1 MITVAEV
8 IETLVKQ
15 KPFIESALIDGLIN
29 LSALSRQIKPDVEK
43 VLKKPVTEA
52 SILMAL
58 KRMVH
63 LMEVTVGRKIENA
76 IRDFG
81 DIIVRSNLTDFTFRN
96 SDTLSEK
103 QGKLIKI
110 IAEEKDTFYT
120 ISRGVFETTVVVS
133 RHFSEKIKDLFHNET
148 LIASTP
154 SVSSITIRLPDDNI
168 NTPGLYYFV
177 FKQIAWEGISMLE
190 VISTTNELT
199 IILQDKDV
207 DRAFSILKR
216 KNIERG

>member
-43 VLKKPVTEA
+43 VLRKPVTEA

-81 DIIVRSNLTDFTFRN
+81 DIIVRSNLTDFTFKN

-120 ISRGVFETTVVVS
+120 ISRGVFETTVVIS
-133 RHFSEKIKDLFHNET
+133 RHFSEKVRELFHNET
-148 LIASTP
+148 LNASTP

-177 FKQIAWEGISMLE
+177 FKQIAWEGISILE

>member
-1 MITVAEV
+1 MVTVAEV

-15 KPFIESALIDGLIN
+15 KPFVEGALLEGLLN
-29 LSALSRQIKPDVEK
+29 LSAFSRQIKPDVERI
-43 VLKKPVTEA
+43 LKKPVTEA

-58 KRMVH
+58 KRKVD
-63 LMEVTVGRKIENA
+63 LMDVTVSRKIENA
-76 IRDFG
+76 TREFG

-96 SDTLSEK
+96 SDSLIEK
-103 QGKLIKI
+103 QRTLIKLILG
-110 IAEEKDTFYT
+110 EKDVFYT
-120 ISRGVFETTVVVS
+120 ISRGVFETTIVVS
-133 RHFSEKIKDLFHNET
+133 RHFTENVQQIFSEEK
-148 LIASTP
+148 LIASTH

-168 NTPGLYYFV
+168 NIPGLYYFV
-177 FKQIAWEGISMLE
+177 FKQIAWEGISILE

-216 KNIERG
+216 TNI

>member
-1 MITVAEV
+1 MVTVAEV

-15 KPFIESALIDGLIN
+15 KPFVEGALLEGLIN
-29 LSALSRQIKPDVEK
+29 LSAFSRQIKPDVERI
-43 VLKKPVTEA
+43 LKKPVTEA

-58 KRMVH
+58 KRMVDV
-63 LMEVTVGRKIENA
+63 MDVTVSRKIENA
-76 IRDFG
+76 TREFG

-96 SDTLSEK
+96 SETLIEK
-103 QGKLIKI
+103 QSKLIKL
-110 IAEEKDTFYT
+110 IASEKDVFYT
-120 ISRGVFETTVVVS
+120 ISHGVFETTIVVS
-133 RHFSEKIKDLFHNET
+133 RHFSDNVKQLFSSET
-148 LIASTP
+148 LIASTQ

-168 NTPGLYYFV
+168 NIPGLYYFV
-177 FKQIAWEGISMLE
+177 FKQIAWEGISILE

-216 KNIERG
+216 TNI

>member
-81 DIIVRSNLTDFTFRN
+81 DIIVRSNLTDFTFKN

-133 RHFSEKIKDLFHNET
+133 RHFSEKVKELFHNET